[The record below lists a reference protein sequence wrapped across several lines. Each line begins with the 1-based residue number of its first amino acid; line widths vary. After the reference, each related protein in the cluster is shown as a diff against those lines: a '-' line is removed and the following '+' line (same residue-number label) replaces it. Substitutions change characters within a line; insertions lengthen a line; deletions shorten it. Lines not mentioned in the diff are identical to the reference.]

1 MWNMANCSRPKQV
14 PWKSHALRTAGV
26 GIFRWPNVCGI
37 SLTHN
42 KCVLMANRRC
52 NEGIFTFAF
61 NLPSMSSTHAA
72 FQLVSDL
79 ATSPHRWCKTFL
91 QESQCNSCNMA
102 DLEPLAGTTRLH
114 SQHRTTSQR
123 KVRGHSKWVHEFL
136 TIIHTQH
143 TCREEGN
150 RVRTWKLSSSAHS

>member
-102 DLEPLAGTTRLH
+102 DLEPLAGTTWLH
-114 SQHRTTSQR
+114 SQQPNYITEESERAQQMGPWIPYHNTHTTHLQGGR
-123 KVRGHSKWVHEFL
+123 
-136 TIIHTQH
+136 
-143 TCREEGN
+143 
-150 RVRTWKLSSSAHS
+150 